1 MNGLDLRTMPANDMV
16 DVLHYLFEDDLS
28 ASTAE
33 QAEAR
38 SKARVTIYRD
48 LYGYEY
54 KYVVDT
60 GMGSSHPDYNSAE
73 YGAPEESQEEEAIVP
88 FSPVKKPVK
97 PFISA
102 TPVNAASSKPFG
114 KVLDEPMGH

>member
-38 SKARVTIYRD
+38 SKARVSIYRD
-48 LYGYEY
+48 LYGFEY
-54 KYVVDT
+54 KYSVDT
-60 GMGSSHPDYNSAE
+60 TGASHPDYNSAE
-73 YGAPEESQEEEAIVP
+73 YGSPEESQEKAIVP
-88 FSPVKKPVK
+88 FSPVRQPVK

-114 KVLDEPMGH
+114 KVLDEPIGH

>member
-38 SKARVTIYRD
+38 SKARVSIYRD
-48 LYGYEY
+48 LYGREY
-54 KYVVDT
+54 KYVIDT
-60 GMGSSHPDYNSAE
+60 GMGESHPDYNSAE
-73 YGAPEESQEEEAIVP
+73 YGASEESQEAAIEP
-88 FSPVKKPVK
+88 FNPVRQPVK

>member
-38 SKARVTIYRD
+38 SKARVSIYKD
-48 LYGYEY
+48 LYGREY
-54 KYVVDT
+54 KYAVNT
-60 GMGSSHPDYNSAE
+60 GMGETYPDYNSEE
-73 YGAPEESQEEEAIVP
+73 YGSPEESQEEAVVP
-88 FSPVKKPVK
+88 FSPVKQPVK
-97 PFISA
+97 PFMSV

>member
-38 SKARVTIYRD
+38 SKARVSIYRD
-48 LYGYEY
+48 LYGFEY

-60 GMGSSHPDYNSAE
+60 SGASHPDYNSAE
-73 YGAPEESQEEEAIVP
+73 YGSPEESQEQAIVP
-88 FSPVKKPVK
+88 FNPVRQPVK
-97 PFISA
+97 PFITA

>member
-38 SKARVTIYRD
+38 SKARVSIYRD
-48 LYGYEY
+48 LYGREY
-54 KYVVDT
+54 KYFVDT
-60 GMGSSHPDYNSAE
+60 TSASHPDYNSAE
-73 YGAPEESQEEEAIVP
+73 YDAPEESKEEAIVP
-88 FSPVKKPVK
+88 FNPVKQPVK
-97 PFISA
+97 PFMNP
-102 TPVNAASSKPFG
+102 TTGNAASSKPFG
-114 KVLDEPMGH
+114 KLLDEPMSY